1 METQEKTTTM
11 EIKHSTWE
19 ELNKRKRVGE
29 SFDDVIKRM
38 AMEEP
43 EVKRG
48 KKEWINFYKEE
59 NLN

>member
-48 KKEWINFYKEE
+48 KKE
-59 NLN
+59 